1 VSVFAYG
8 EGMTWMKPFRFGR
21 VLGLGAAMLSAW
33 MLSASAPL
41 HAQGSGN
48 ASFDAYV
55 QSLWPKAQ
63 ARGVSRATFDRVT
76 AGLQY
81 NSRVVALDRDN
92 LGSPPNPN
100 TPIPPFAPYKAKH
113 VDAARING
121 GRRVHDRLLPLL
133 SRIETR
139 TGVPPSIMIAIFGHE
154 TAYGA
159 VTGGFDLPE
168 ALATLAYEGRRRSL
182 FEPEF
187 LATLEMVEQ
196 GVPRTVLK
204 GSWAGA
210 FGYPQFLPSVY
221 LRVAEDG
228 DGDGVARIWSS
239 EADAVESIG
248 AYLRNAGWRPGQ
260 PWGIPVRV
268 PAGFDRN
275 RFANKLVPT
284 RCSRVFERHSRWRSM
299 AEWRADGFQPLNG
312 RWPDGAIQATLLE
325 PDGPGNTAYLLTGN
339 YRAILDYN
347 CSNFYALS
355 VGVLADE
362 IDR

>member
-1 VSVFAYG
+1 MVTVKSKIG
-8 EGMTWMKPFRFGR
+8 RCFGL
-21 VLGLGAAMLSAW
+21 LGVVLSAW
-33 MLSASAPL
+33 TMAASAPL
-41 HAQGSGN
+41 HAQSGDPG
-48 ASFDAYV
+48 FDQYI

-63 ARGVSRATFDRVT
+63 ARGVSRTTFDRVT
-76 AGLQY
+76 AGLRF
-81 NSRVVALDRDN
+81 NARVVALDRDN
-92 LGSPPNPN
+92 LGTPPSPD
-100 TPIPPFAPYKAKH
+100 TPIPAFAPYKARH

-133 SRIETR
+133 SRIEER
-139 TGVPPSIMIAIFGHE
+139 TGVPTSVMIAIFGHE

-159 VTGGFDLPE
+159 VTGNFDLPE

-182 FEPEF
+182 FEPE
-187 LATLEMVEQ
+187 LIATMEMVER
-196 GVPRTVLK
+196 GVPREVLK

-221 LRVAEDG
+221 LQVAEDG

-248 AYLRNAGWRPGQ
+248 AYLRRAGWRAGE
-260 PWGIPVRV
+260 PWGIAVSI
-268 PAGFDRN
+268 PAGFDRA
-275 RFANKLVPT
+275 RWESRLQPT
-284 RCSRVFERHSRWRSM
+284 RCARVFARHSRWRSM
-299 AEWRADGFQPLNG
+299 AEWRADGIQPTGG
-312 RWPDGAIQATLLE
+312 RWPGDHVQAILLE
-325 PDGPGNTAYLLTGN
+325 PDGPGKTAYLLTGN

-355 VGVLADE
+355 VGLLADE

>member
-1 VSVFAYG
+1 MG
-8 EGMTWMKPFRFGR
+8 WDMTDTGRFRIKHIFRFAG
-21 VLGLGAAMLSAW
+21 VIASAW
-33 MLSASAPL
+33 AMAASAPV
-41 HAQGSGN
+41 HAQSADAG
-48 ASFDAYV
+48 FDAYV

-76 AGLQY
+76 AGLRY
-81 NSRVVALDRDN
+81 NARVVALDRDN
-92 LGSPPNPN
+92 LGAPPSPD
-100 TPIPPFAPYKAKH
+100 TPIPAFAPYKAKH

-133 SRIETR
+133 SRIEQR
-139 TGVPPSIMIAIFGHE
+139 TGVPTSIMIAIYGHE

-159 VTGGFDLPE
+159 VTGNFDLPE
-168 ALATLAYEGRRRSL
+168 ALATLAYEGRRRTL

-187 LATLEMVEQ
+187 LATLEMVQ
-196 GVPRTVLK
+196 KGVPRDVLK

-221 LRVAEDG
+221 LQVAEDG

-239 EADAVESIG
+239 EADAIESIG
-248 AYLRNAGWRPGQ
+248 AYLRRAGWRVGQ
-260 PWGIPVRV
+260 PWGVAVRV
-268 PAGFDRN
+268 PDGYN
-275 RFANKLVPT
+275 RAAMASRLQPT
-284 RCSRVFERHSRWRSM
+284 RCSRVFARYSRWRSM
-299 AEWRADGFQPLNG
+299 AEWRADGFQTLDG
-312 RWPDGAIQATLLE
+312 RWPDGQVQATLLE
-325 PDGPGNTAYLLTGN
+325 PDGPGKTAYLLTGN

-355 VGVLADE
+355 VGLLADE

>member
-1 VSVFAYG
+1 
-8 EGMTWMKPFRFGR
+8 MTRSKQFGFGR
-21 VLGLGAAMLSAW
+21 LFRSSATILSAW
-33 MLSASAPL
+33 LLAASAPVQ
-41 HAQGSGN
+41 AQASGD
-48 ASFDAYV
+48 AGFDTYV

-63 ARGVSRATFDRVT
+63 ARGVSRATFDSVT
-76 AGLQY
+76 AGLRY
-81 NSRVVALDRDN
+81 NARVVALDRDN
-92 LGSPPNPN
+92 LGIPPTPD
-100 TPIPPFAPYKAKH
+100 TPIPAFAPYKAKH

-133 SRIETR
+133 SRIEQR
-139 TGVPPSIMIAIFGHE
+139 TGVPTSIMIAIFGHE

-159 VTGGFDLPE
+159 VTGNFDLPE

-187 LATLEMVEQ
+187 LATLEMVEK
-196 GVPRTVLK
+196 GVPRSVLK

-221 LRVAEDG
+221 LQVAEDG

-248 AYLRNAGWRPGQ
+248 AYLRRAGWRQGE
-260 PWGIPVRV
+260 PWGVAVRV
-268 PAGFDRN
+268 PDGFDRV
-275 RFANKLVPT
+275 RFSTRLQPT
-284 RCSRVFERHSRWRSM
+284 RCPRVFARYSRWRSM
-299 AEWRADGFQPLNG
+299 AEWRADGFQPIGG

-325 PDGPGNTAYLLTGN
+325 PDGPGKTAYLLTGN

-355 VGVLADE
+355 VGLLADE

>member
-1 VSVFAYG
+1 MGGNMMHATGFKIRQLF
-8 EGMTWMKPFRFGR
+8 T
-21 VLGLGAAMLSAW
+21 LSAAIVSAW
-33 MLSASAPL
+33 TLAASAPL
-41 HAQGSGN
+41 HAQSGDLG
-48 ASFDAYV
+48 FDAYV

-76 AGLQY
+76 AGLRY
-81 NSRVVALDRDN
+81 NARVVALDRDN

-100 TPIPPFAPYKAKH
+100 TPIPAFAPYKTRH

-133 SRIETR
+133 SRIETQ
-139 TGVPPSIMIAIFGHE
+139 TGVPTSIMIAIYGHE
-154 TAYGA
+154 TAYGQ
-159 VTGGFDLPE
+159 VTGSFDLPE

-182 FEPEF
+182 FEPE
-187 LATLEMVEQ
+187 LIATMVMVER
-196 GVPRTVLK
+196 GVPRDVLK

-239 EADAVESIG
+239 EADAIESIG
-248 AYLRNAGWRPGQ
+248 AYLRNAGWRAGQ
-260 PWGIPVRV
+260 PWGVAVNV
-268 PAGFDRN
+268 PAGFDRTAVAS
-275 RFANKLVPT
+275 RLSPT
-284 RCSRVFERHSRWRSM
+284 RCPRVFDRHSRWRTM
-299 AEWRADGFQPLNG
+299 AEWRAAGIQPQDG
-312 RWPDGAIQATLLE
+312 RWPDANIQATLLE
-325 PDGPGNTAYLLTGN
+325 PDGPGRTAYLLTGN

-355 VGVLADE
+355 VGLLADE

>member
-1 VSVFAYG
+1 MHVIISKIGRLFAL
-8 EGMTWMKPFRFGR
+8 TTA
-21 VLGLGAAMLSAW
+21 VLSAW
-33 MLSASAPL
+33 LLTASAPL
-41 HAQGSGN
+41 HAQSGDN
-48 ASFDAYV
+48 GFDTYV

-63 ARGVSRATFDRVT
+63 ARGVSRQVFDRVT
-76 AGLQY
+76 AGLRY
-81 NSRVVALDRDN
+81 NPRVIALDRDN

-100 TPIPPFAPYKAKH
+100 TPIPAFAPYKAKH

-133 SRIETR
+133 SRIEQR
-139 TGVPPSIMIAIFGHE
+139 TGVPTSIMIAIYGHE
-154 TAYGA
+154 TAYGQ
-159 VTGGFDLPE
+159 VTGSFDLPE

-187 LATLEMVEQ
+187 LATLVMVEQ
-196 GVPRTVLK
+196 GVPRQVLK

-221 LRVAEDG
+221 LQVAEDG

-239 EADAVESIG
+239 EADAIESIG
-248 AYLRNAGWRPGQ
+248 AYLRRAGWRAGQ
-260 PWGIPVRV
+260 PWGVAVSV
-268 PAGFDRN
+268 PAGFN
-275 RFANKLVPT
+275 RTAVASKLSPT
-284 RCSRVFERHSRWRSM
+284 RCPRVFQRHSRWRSM
-299 AEWRADGFQPLNG
+299 AEWRADGIAPVGG
-312 RWPDGAIQATLLE
+312 RWPDGNIQAALLE
-325 PDGPGNTAYLLTGN
+325 PDGPGRTAYLLTGN

-355 VGVLADE
+355 VGLLADE

>member
-1 VSVFAYG
+1 MRTKAFGIGRLFTFA
-8 EGMTWMKPFRFGR
+8 
-21 VLGLGAAMLSAW
+21 GALLAAW

-41 HAQGSGN
+41 RAQGSGDP
-48 ASFDAYV
+48 AFDAYI
-55 QSLWPKAQ
+55 QSLWPKAA

-76 AGLQY
+76 AGLRY
-81 NSRVVALDRDN
+81 NARVVALDRDN

-100 TPIPPFAPYKAKH
+100 TPIPAFAPYRVKH
-113 VDAARING
+113 VDAARIGG

-133 SRIETR
+133 ARIEQR

-187 LATLEMVEQ
+187 LATLEMVEK
-196 GVPRTVLK
+196 GVPRGVLK

-248 AYLRNAGWRPGQ
+248 AYLRGAGWVPGQ
-260 PWGIPVRV
+260 PWGVAVRV
-268 PAGFDRN
+268 PDGFDRA
-275 RFANKLVPT
+275 RVASRLSPT
-284 RCSRVFERHSRWRSM
+284 RCPRVFERHSRWRSM
-299 AEWRADGFQPLNG
+299 AEWRAAGLMPLGG

-325 PDGPGNTAYLLTGN
+325 PDGPGKTAYLLTGN

-355 VGVLADE
+355 VGILADE

>member
-1 VSVFAYG
+1 MGGNMKNATVF
-8 EGMTWMKPFRFGR
+8 KIGR
-21 VLGLGAAMLSAW
+21 LFTLSAAILSAW
-33 MLSASAPL
+33 MLTSSAPL
-41 HAQGSGN
+41 HAQSGE
-48 ASFDAYV
+48 AGFDAYV
-55 QSLWPKAQ
+55 QSLWPKAE

-76 AGLQY
+76 AGLRY
-81 NSRVVALDRDN
+81 NARVVALDRDN

-100 TPIPPFAPYKAKH
+100 TPIPAFAPYKARH

-133 SRIETR
+133 SRIEAR
-139 TGVPPSIMIAIFGHE
+139 TGVPTSIMIAIYGHE
-154 TAYGA
+154 TAYGQ
-159 VTGGFDLPE
+159 VTGSFDLPE

-182 FEPEF
+182 FEPE
-187 LATLEMVEQ
+187 LIATLVMVER
-196 GVPRTVLK
+196 GVPCDVLK

-239 EADAVESIG
+239 EADAIESIG
-248 AYLRNAGWRPGQ
+248 AYLRNAGWRAGQ
-260 PWGIPVRV
+260 PWGVAVTV
-268 PAGFDRN
+268 PASFDRAVVAN
-275 RFANKLVPT
+275 RLTPT
-284 RCSRVFERHSRWRSM
+284 RCPRVFDRHSRWRTM
-299 AEWRADGFQPLNG
+299 DEWRAAGLQPIGG
-312 RWPDGAIQATLLE
+312 RWPDGNIQATLLE
-325 PDGPGNTAYLLTGN
+325 PDGPGRTAYLLTGN

-355 VGVLADE
+355 VGLLADE